1 MKSDN
6 IARSIADTATTRAWR
21 WQMAFS
27 LLAAVAIY
35 AGGSLVLGRP
45 APEKALAGLV
55 EPRAATARAAGS
67 VAPALFTPGAAR
79 VLDPQ
84 VELCQALGPAAP
96 YAVRSVD
103 ATATGGCGELH
114 WQTARMLFWQAYAQG
129 EYVGHAREA
138 HVPEYRL
145 RVDDEMEFVYRLTR
159 EESSRP
165 YELEVGDIV
174 QVESFTDPNLNR
186 ELVVQPDGTITL
198 RLLGQVK
205 ATRRTVTQLRDEID
219 QLYRQFYNDP
229 AITVLP
235 IRVNTRLEDIR
246 ATVDSRQGLGGGQ
259 FRRARVT
266 PEGTV
271 ALPAV
276 GNIYVQGLTLDEVFR
291 EVNQRYAQQV
301 DGLEVT
307 PVLVTRA
314 PRFVYVLGEVANP
327 GRYEM
332 SGPTTAMQALAM
344 AGSWTIGGNTRQI
357 VVFRRGDDWRLM
369 ATMLDLRAALYGKK
383 PTPADE
389 IWLNDSD
396 VIVVPKMP
404 IQVIDEFIQL
414 VFTGGIYGVIPFQG
428 VNINFA
434 KLSSI

>member
-1 MKSDN
+1 
-6 IARSIADTATTRAWR
+6 
-21 WQMAFS
+21 MAIGSFT
-27 LLAAVAIY
+27 LAVAIY
-35 AGGSLVLGRP
+35 VGGSAMIGQGGI
-45 APEKALAGLV
+45 APVAAAKSPQV
-55 EPRAATARAAGS
+55 AATLSTPRS
-67 VAPALFTPGAAR
+67 VAPAIFTPKGAAHE
-79 VLDPQ
+79 LAPTA
-84 VELCQALGPAAP
+84 ELCQALGPAAP
-96 YAVRSVD
+96 YAPRSVD
-103 ATATGGCGELH
+103 ASATGGCGELH
-114 WQTARMLFWQAYAQG
+114 WQTARLLFWQAYAQG

-145 RVDDEMEFVYRLTR
+145 RVDDELEFVYRLTR

-165 YELEVGDIV
+165 YELNVGDII

-198 RLLGQVK
+198 RLLGQMK
-205 ATRRTVTQLRDEID
+205 ATRRTVTQLREEID
-219 QLYRQFYNDP
+219 EAYRQFYNDP
-229 AITVLP
+229 SITVMP

-276 GNIYVQGLTLDEVFR
+276 SSFYVQGLTLDETYR
-291 EVNQRYAQQV
+291 EVNQLYAQQT

-314 PRFVYVLGEVANP
+314 PRFVYVLGEVPNP
-327 GRYEM
+327 GRFTME
-332 SGPTTAMQALAM
+332 GPTTAMQALAM
-344 AGSWTIGGNTRQI
+344 AGGWNIGGNTRQI
-357 VVFRRGDDWRLM
+357 VVFRRGDDWRLQ

-396 VIVVPKMP
+396 ILVVPKMP
-404 IQVIDEFIQL
+404 VQVIDEFISL
-414 VFTGGIYGVIPFQG
+414 VFTQGIYGVLPFQG
-428 VNINFA
+428 ITINFA